1 MTGEK
6 KPADQAGLGC
16 PANTAGLYAVALQ
29 TVSTTF
35 GDTTFQQAIR
45 ATFGD
50 AVALQTVGTA
60 FGDTTFQQTIRAT
73 FGNTVALQTV
83 STAFGNTTFHQTI
96 RAAFSDNRV
105 GKCVGCEYRESE
117 AKQDLAFHESVLRV
131 F

>member
-1 MTGEK
+1 MAGEK

-16 PANTAGLYAVALQ
+16 PANTAGLYVGA
-29 TVSTTF
+29 
-35 GDTTFQQAIR
+35 QQAFS

-50 AVALQTVGTA
+50 
-60 FGDTTFQQTIRAT
+60 
-73 FGNTVALQTV
+73 TVALQTV
-83 STAFGNTTFHQTI
+83 SATFGNATFHQAI

>member
-45 ATFGD
+45 ATFGY
-50 AVALQTVGTA
+50 AVALQTVGT
-60 FGDTTFQQTIRAT
+60 T
-73 FGNTVALQTV
+73 
-83 STAFGNTTFHQTI
+83 FGNTTFHQSI